1 MKVNELI
8 RLLRESGAI
17 LIRHGG
23 NHDWWENPKNGKR
36 FAVPRHGSQEVP
48 TGTLKSIK
56 AKAGLK

>member
-1 MKVNELI
+1 MKINELI

-17 LIRHGG
+17 LVRHGA

-36 FAVPRHGSQEVP
+36 FPVPRHGSQEVP